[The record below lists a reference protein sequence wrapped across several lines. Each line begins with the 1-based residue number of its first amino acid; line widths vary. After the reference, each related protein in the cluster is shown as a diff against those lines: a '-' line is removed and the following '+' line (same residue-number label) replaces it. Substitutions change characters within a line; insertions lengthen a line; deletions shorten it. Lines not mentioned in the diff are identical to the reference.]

1 MLDVIYREETLINVI
16 KSVTKNGRSILL
28 TAFLAVI
35 LIYLFSIVGY
45 MFFQSDFLMEVEHLP
60 GIEQHVKGD
69 CELLHFIIG
78 IPCQANRNEYNQNMH
93 ILFSQTKH
101 VDFSFICGPN
111 E

>member
-69 CELLHFIIG
+69 CELLHSIIA
-78 IPCQANRNEYNQNMH
+78 IPCQANRNEYNKKMH